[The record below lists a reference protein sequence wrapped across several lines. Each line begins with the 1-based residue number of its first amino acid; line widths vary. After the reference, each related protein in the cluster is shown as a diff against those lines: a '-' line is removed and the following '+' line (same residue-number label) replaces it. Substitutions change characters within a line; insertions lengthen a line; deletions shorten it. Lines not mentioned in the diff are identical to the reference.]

1 MLYLCVNKTQ
11 KNMKPSENLI
21 KALVLFVITEP
32 LKNMDAEDE
41 LFLVLYELEC
51 ELFETLRKL
60 NPEENEYYKNLVK
73 KKKVASNIPFSAN

>member
-1 MLYLCVNKTQ
+1 
-11 KNMKPSENLI
+11 MKPSENLI

-32 LKNMDAEDE
+32 LKNMNAEDE

-60 NPEENEYYKNLVK
+60 TPEESNYYKGLVS